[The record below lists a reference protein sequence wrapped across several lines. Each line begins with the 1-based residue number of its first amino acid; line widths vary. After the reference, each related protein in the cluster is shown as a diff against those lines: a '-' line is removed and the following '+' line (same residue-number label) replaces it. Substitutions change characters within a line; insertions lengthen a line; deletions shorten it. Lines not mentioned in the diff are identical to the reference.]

1 MNQELW
7 NLTIL
12 GMKGRKKITILIFT
26 VLLLSFA
33 FAVAGSSMVTANTAT
48 INKVDGFFVRCF
60 IVTFLLN

>member
-1 MNQELW
+1 MMTEKAGKVMNQELW

-33 FAVAGSSMVTANTAT
+33 FAVVTLSVTSSMERTNRAYART
-48 INKVDGFFVRCF
+48 GG
-60 IVTFLLN
+60 